1 MDTMKTIKTAII
13 AAGFAMLAAAPAL
26 AEPTPGNYAFVNL
39 PAVVQNSAAGKAA
52 AAEMEGKGKQFQAEL
67 AKEDKA
73 LEAAK
78 AAFEK
83 DRPGMDRAT
92 YEKKYNELQARFQKA
107 EAILRDR
114 KRALQYARLSSRDKI
129 TDEANKIIQGMAE
142 EKGYAAVFTQEAVIM
157 AAKNLDITQ
166 EVITRL
172 DGKVGKIS
180 VDWSGGVK
188 KK

>member
-1 MDTMKTIKTAII
+1 MKTIKTAII
-13 AAGFAMLAAAPAL
+13 AAGFAVLAAAPAL

-52 AAEMEGKGKQFQAEL
+52 NAEMEIKGKQFQAEL

-73 LEAAK
+73 LDEAK

-83 DRPGMDRAT
+83 EFPNMDRPT
-92 YEKKYNELQARFQKA
+92 YETKRKELQSRIDKA
-107 EAILRDR
+107 EGILRDR
-114 KRALQYARLSSRDKI
+114 KRALQFAKLSSRDKI
-129 TDEANKIIQGMAE
+129 TTEANKIIAAMAE
-142 EKGYAAVFTQEAVIM
+142 EKNYAAVFTQEAVIL
-157 AAKNLDITQ
+157 AARDLDITK
-166 EVITRL
+166 EVISRL
-172 DGKVGKIS
+172 DSKVSKIT

>member
-1 MDTMKTIKTAII
+1 MKTIKTAII
-13 AAGFAMLAAAPAL
+13 AAGFAMMVAAPAL
-26 AEPTPGNYAFVNL
+26 AQTATGNYGYVSL
-39 PAVVQNSAAGKAA
+39 PTIVQASAAGKAA
-52 AAEMEGKGKQFQAEL
+52 AVEMENKGKQFQVEL

-83 DRPGMDRAT
+83 ERPSMDRAT

-107 EAILRDR
+107 ESILRDR
-114 KRALQYARLSSRDKI
+114 KRALQYARVSSREKI
-129 TDEANKIIQGMAE
+129 AHEAGEIIKAIAK
-142 EKGYAAVFTQEAVIM
+142 EKGYAAVFTQEAVIVGDDSI
-157 AAKNLDITQ
+157 DITK

-172 DGKVGKIS
+172 DGKLSKIS